1 MEALIID
8 IQADLAEGE
17 LTVVARG
24 ESALSMATVRRS
36 PQAEVQ
42 GHIPVGTRDPD
53 HLTMLLD
60 GSPVELS
67 PGPGRYTRGSY
78 RVVARHAGVRYE
90 LVPDDHSSSRLVRDG
105 KEIGSFHRAKDGE
118 VHARWSP
125 GVTVGP
131 VDAAMGCALAASFGT
146 GARGFVGL
154 ILEGLFGGPSNASP
168 V

>member
-1 MEALIID
+1 
-8 IQADLAEGE
+8 
-17 LTVVARG
+17 
-24 ESALSMATVRRS
+24 
-36 PQAEVQ
+36 
-42 GHIPVGTRDPD
+42 
-53 HLTMLLD
+53 MLLD
-60 GSPVELS
+60 GSPVELL

-90 LVPDDHSSSRLVRDG
+90 LVPEDQSSSRLVRDG
-105 KEIGSFHRAKDGE
+105 EVLGSFHRAGDGE

-146 GARGFVGL
+146 GARGFLGL
-154 ILEGLFGGPSNASP
+154 VIEGLFGGPSSATP